1 MSREDHR
8 LFQCAC
14 DGGACPKLID
24 PFGYHFVGCKTAAN
38 AIRLHDEVVAVVAR
52 LFRSLRLDVI
62 VEPTSLFDQSL
73 GDVGN
78 QRPDIHI
85 RNPRNSRDQV
95 IIDVALTGV
104 DGQSR
109 TSDEAVER
117 PLQVRYDQK
126 IAKYGQVA
134 KQNELRLIPAVF
146 SHTGQVHEAFKVFA
160 KEQIR
165 AKLEH
170 FEGPVKN
177 SKVRS
182 HMNWWVKCISAVI
195 AKTASRNV
203 AFKAR
208 KLSDSIMDSQDSFI
222 MRELEDAEVYFGDD
236 FEEIVADAGNNA
248 DLYAANQGSTELIN
262 EAYTEEAPLRFMGQD
277 VFHHQPLSLD

>member
-1 MSREDHR
+1 M
-8 LFQCAC
+8 FQCAC
-14 DGGACPKLID
+14 DGGARPKLID

-134 KQNELRLIPAVF
+134 YGTSL
-146 SHTGQVHEAFKVFA
+146 
-160 KEQIR
+160 
-165 AKLEH
+165 
-170 FEGPVKN
+170 
-177 SKVRS
+177 
-182 HMNWWVKCISAVI
+182 
-195 AKTASRNV
+195 
-203 AFKAR
+203 
-208 KLSDSIMDSQDSFI
+208 LS
-222 MRELEDAEVYFGDD
+222 V
-236 FEEIVADAGNNA
+236 
-248 DLYAANQGSTELIN
+248 T
-262 EAYTEEAPLRFMGQD
+262 
-277 VFHHQPLSLD
+277 

>member
-1 MSREDHR
+1 M
-8 LFQCAC
+8 
-14 DGGACPKLID
+14 
-24 PFGYHFVGCKTAAN
+24 AAN

-117 PLQVRYDQK
+117 PLQVRFDQK
-126 IAKYGQVA
+126 MAKYGQVA
-134 KQNELRLIPAVF
+134 TQRELRLIPAVF
-146 SHTGQVHEAFKVFA
+146 SHTGQIHEEFKTFA

-165 AKLEH
+165 AKFEH
-170 FEGPVKN
+170 FESQVPVY
-177 SKVRS
+177 VQLFR
-182 HMNWWVKCISAVI
+182 
-195 AKTASRNV
+195 
-203 AFKAR
+203 
-208 KLSDSIMDSQDSFI
+208 
-222 MRELEDAEVYFGDD
+222 
-236 FEEIVADAGNNA
+236 
-248 DLYAANQGSTELIN
+248 
-262 EAYTEEAPLRFMGQD
+262 
-277 VFHHQPLSLD
+277 LDYYY